1 MEAAATIEIH
11 RDTLISHF
19 ERVRRYTETLC
30 RPLAIDDFQIQSIV
44 QTSPPKWHIAHV
56 TWFFEA
62 FILSRFLPEYKPF
75 HPRFDFLFN
84 SYYYTHG
91 EMYPRAKRGQLSRP
105 TVKEI
110 HQYRT
115 YVNDRMRELMDS
127 VEDTQWDEL
136 GFLVILGLNHEEQHQ
151 ELMLMDIKPNF

>member
-1 MEAAATIEIH
+1 MEAAAAIETH
-11 RDTLISHF
+11 RDTLILQF
-19 ERVRRYTETLC
+19 ERVRSYTETLC

-84 SYYYTHG
+84 SYYHA
-91 EMYPRAKRGQLSRP
+91 YP
-105 TVKEI
+105 
-110 HQYRT
+110 
-115 YVNDRMRELMDS
+115 VNTGRRFG
-127 VEDTQWDEL
+127 V
-136 GFLVILGLNHEEQHQ
+136 
-151 ELMLMDIKPNF
+151 